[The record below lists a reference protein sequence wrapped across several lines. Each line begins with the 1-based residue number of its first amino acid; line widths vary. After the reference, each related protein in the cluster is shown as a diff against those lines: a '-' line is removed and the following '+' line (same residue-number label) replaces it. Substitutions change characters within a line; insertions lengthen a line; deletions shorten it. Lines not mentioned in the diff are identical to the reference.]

1 MNMANV
7 NTERYLQFD
16 ASWILKIRVVLN
28 CVALVASGEK
38 LL

>member
-16 ASWILKIRVVLN
+16 ASCILKIRVLLN
-28 CVALVASGEK
+28 CVASVASGGV